1 MQDLN
6 DMVFFAEVAERGGFA
21 AASRALG
28 IPKSRLSRRVAELED
43 RLGVQL
49 MQRST
54 RRLSLT
60 PAGEIFLR
68 HSAAVR
74 DAAQAATEAVAQVHT
89 DPCGTVRLSCPITV
103 AHSGLAQLLP
113 RFMERYPAVRVD
125 LRVMNRPVDLIEEGI
140 DIALRV
146 RPAIEDSTTLVAK
159 VLGTSRAVLVA
170 RPELLQ
176 RLGPVRTPAD
186 LERLPTAAMSANS
199 EGRSEW
205 RLEGPNGEI
214 HVHVHTPRCVA
225 DDLVTLQLVALGR
238 GRNAAAGLHVPR
250 RRGGRPARA
259 GAARLGAGPRH
270 CAHGLSAAP
279 GPGAGGAPAD
289 RLPGGAH
296 EREPIGHVLAGSA
309 LLMRKMP

>member
-28 IPKSRLSRRVAELED
+28 IPKSRLSRRVAELEE

-60 PAGEIFLR
+60 PAGEIYLR
-68 HSAAVR
+68 HSAAMR
-74 DAAQAATEAVAQVHT
+74 DAAQAAAEAVAQVQT
-89 DPCGTVRLSCPITV
+89 EPSGTVRVSCPITIV
-103 AHSGLAQLLP
+103 HSGLGQLLP
-113 RFMERYPAVRVD
+113 RFMALYPAVRVD

-159 VLGTSRAVLVA
+159 VLGTSRGFLVA
-170 RPELLQ
+170 KPELLK
-176 RLGPVRTPAD
+176 RLGPVHTPAD
-186 LERLPTAAMSANS
+186 LVRLPTTAMSANN

-205 RLEGPNGEI
+205 RLEGPHSE
-214 HVHVHTPRCVA
+214 VHVHTHSPRYVA
-225 DDLVTLQLVALGR
+225 DDLATLQLAAIEGVGATLLPGYMCRDEVEAGR
-238 GRNAAAGLHVPR
+238 LARVLPEWGPAPVIAHLVF
-250 RRGGRPARA
+250 PARRA
-259 GAARLGAGPRH
+259 LVPAVRRLIDFLAEH
-270 CAHGLSAAP
+270 LHGSET
-279 GPGAGGAPAD
+279 G
-289 RLPGGAH
+289 
-296 EREPIGHVLAGSA
+296 
-309 LLMRKMP
+309 MY

>member
-1 MQDLN
+1 MQAMQDLN

-28 IPKSRLSRRVAELED
+28 IPKSRLSRRVAELEA

-89 DPCGTVRLSCPITV
+89 EPCGTVRLACPVTI

-113 RFMERYPAVRVD
+113 RFMALYPAVRID
-125 LRVMNRPVDLIEEGI
+125 MRVMNRPVDLIEEGI

-146 RPAIEDSTTLVAK
+146 RPEIEDSTTLVAK
-159 VLGTSRAVLVA
+159 VLGTSRGVLVA

-176 RLGPVRTPAD
+176 RLGPVASPAD
-186 LERLPTAAMSANS
+186 LARLPTAAMSANG

-205 RLEGPNGEI
+205 RLEGPNGES
-214 HVHVHTPRCVA
+214 HVHLHTPRYVA
-225 DDLVTLQLVALGR
+225 DDLATLQ
-238 GRNAAAGLHVPR
+238 AAALEGVGAALLPDYMCR
-250 RRGGRPARA
+250 ADLEAGRLARVLPDWGPAPVIAHLVFPARRA
-259 GAARLGAGPRH
+259 LVPAVRRLIDFLVEH
-270 CAHGLSAAP
+270 LS
-279 GPGAGGAPAD
+279 GGATT
-289 RLPGGAH
+289 
-296 EREPIGHVLAGSA
+296 
-309 LLMRKMP
+309 MY

>member
-28 IPKSRLSRRVAELED
+28 IPKSRLSRRVAELEE

-60 PAGEIFLR
+60 PAGETFLR

-89 DPCGTVRLSCPITV
+89 EPCGMVRLSCPVTI
-103 AHSGLAQLLP
+103 AHSGLGQLLP
-113 RFMERYPAVRVD
+113 RFMERYPAVRID
-125 LRVMNRPVDLIEEGI
+125 MRVMNRPVDLIEEGI

-146 RPAIEDSTTLVAK
+146 RPAIEDSATLVAK

-170 RPELLQ
+170 KPELLQ
-176 RLGPVRTPAD
+176 RQGPVNTPAD
-186 LERLPTAAMSANS
+186 LERLQTVAMSAS
-199 EGRSEW
+199 GEGRSEW

-214 HVHVHTPRCVA
+214 HVHVHTPRYVA
-225 DDLVTLQLVALGR
+225 DDLAMLQLAALEGVGAALLPDYMCRADLEAGR
-238 GRNAAAGLHVPR
+238 LAKLLPGWGPAPVIAHMVF
-250 RRGGRPARA
+250 PARRA
-259 GAARLGAGPRH
+259 MVPAIRRLIDFLAEH
-270 CAHGLSAAP
+270 LHGDES
-279 GPGAGGAPAD
+279 G
-289 RLPGGAH
+289 
-296 EREPIGHVLAGSA
+296 
-309 LLMRKMP
+309 MY

>member
-28 IPKSRLSRRVAELED
+28 VPKSRLSRRVADLEE

-60 PAGEIFLR
+60 PAGEIYLR
-68 HSAAVR
+68 HSAAMR
-74 DAAQAATEAVAQVHT
+74 DAAQAAAEAVAQVQT
-89 DPCGTVRLSCPITV
+89 EPSGTVRLSCPISI
-103 AHSGLAQLLP
+103 AHSGLGRLLP
-113 RFMERYPAVRVD
+113 QFMERYPGVRVD

-159 VLGTSRAVLVA
+159 VLGTSRAVLVM
-170 RPELLQ
+170 RPDLLKRQ
-176 RLGPVRTPAD
+176 GPVKTPAD
-186 LERLPTAAMSANS
+186 LVRLQTAAMSANG

-214 HVHVHTPRCVA
+214 YTHVHTPRYVA
-225 DDLVTLQLVALGR
+225 DDLATLQLAVLEGAGATLLPGYMCRDDVEAGR
-238 GRNAAAGLHVPR
+238 LARVLPEWGPPAVIAHMVF
-250 RRGGRPARA
+250 PARRA
-259 GAARLGAGPRH
+259 LVPAVRRLIDFLAEH
-270 CAHGLSAAP
+270 LHGSET
-279 GPGAGGAPAD
+279 G
-289 RLPGGAH
+289 
-296 EREPIGHVLAGSA
+296 
-309 LLMRKMP
+309 MY